1 MMEEVGGGRRISR
14 GELQHIKREVKQC
27 VLDEM
32 KRFMTSFFRH
42 MEGKEDEE
50 MTDGEGADDG
60 EDGNDAHE

>member
-27 VLDEM
+27 VLNEM
-32 KRFMTSFFRH
+32 RRFMTSFFRH
-42 MEGKEDEE
+42 MEEEEDEE

-60 EDGNDAHE
+60 EDRNDAHE